1 MSRNYRAELVGVFGD
16 PVDDNPTGVM
26 EEAAFNA
33 CGLNYRYL
41 TLKVT
46 EDDFDDAVRAL
57 KALHMKGINLTMPHK
72 IRVIPKLDELSKAA
86 EIIGAVNTVVVRE
99 DGTLFGEN
107 TDGKGF
113 VQALEN
119 KGITPAGKNVM
130 ILGAGG
136 AARAISVECAL
147 AGARKMTIVNRTK
160 EKAAELA
167 AVINANT
174 DTPAE
179 GIGWTP
185 AMAIPADVDILINA
199 TCVGFAPNV
208 SEKPDVDYGSIRK
221 GLIVCDV
228 VFNPCEPLFL
238 REAAKRGAVTVNGL
252 GMLACQGA
260 LNFTLWTGREAPLD
274 VMEKQLR
281 EEFEAVL

>member
-1 MSRNYRAELVGVFGD
+1 MSKNYRAELVGVFGD

-26 EEAAFNA
+26 EEAAFEA

-46 EDDFDDAVRAL
+46 EDDFDDAMKAL
-57 KALHMKGINLTMPHK
+57 KALHMRGMNLTMPHK
-72 IRVIPKLDELSKAA
+72 IRVIPKLDELSQAA
-86 EIIGAVNTVVVRE
+86 KIIGAVNTIVVRE

-113 VQALEN
+113 VQALKN
-119 KGITPAGKNVM
+119 KGITPEGKNVM

-147 AGARKMTIVNRTK
+147 AGAKKMTIVNRTK
-160 EKAAELA
+160 ENADKLKEI
-167 AVINANT
+167 INANT
-174 DTPAE
+174 ATPAE
-179 GIGWTP
+179 SLKWTSSLN
-185 AMAIPADVDILINA
+185 IPEDVDILINA

-208 SEKPDVDYGSIRK
+208 NDKPDINYDSIHE
-221 GLIVCDV
+221 GLVVCDV

-238 REAAKRGAVTVNGL
+238 KEAAKHGARTVNGL

-260 LNFTLWTGREAPLD
+260 LNFTLWTGKEAPLE

-281 EEFEAVL
+281 KEFE